1 MANRSERVMKRWR
14 KKPNKAERQA
24 ALGLLEDA
32 MGRAEQAIPAGSLI
46 YTSDSP
52 KVEVS
57 HVKSALNPGAVCEAM
72 SQREGP
78 WYGTGS
84 DEEREHAASLRP
96 CGRCAR
102 GDVKAAAS

>member
-1 MANRSERVMKRWR
+1 MSLFKRRPDRLERLL
-14 KKPNKAERQA
+14 AQS
-24 ALGLLEDA
+24 ALQDA
-32 MGRAEQAIPAGSLI
+32 MARVEPIPAGSLI

-52 KVEVS
+52 KVGIS

-84 DEEREHAASLRP
+84 DEERERAASLRP

>member
-1 MANRSERVMKRWR
+1 MSLFKRRPDRLERLL
-14 KKPNKAERQA
+14 AQSD
-24 ALGLLEDA
+24 LEDA
-32 MGRAEQAIPAGSLI
+32 MARAERAIPAGTLI

-52 KVEVS
+52 KVGVS

-84 DEEREHAASLRP
+84 DEEKEHAASLRP
-96 CGRCAR
+96 CGRCAI
-102 GDVKAAAS
+102 GDRKAAAS

>member
-1 MANRSERVMKRWR
+1 MSLFKRRPNRLERVLAEHDLAEAMLR
-14 KKPNKAERQA
+14 AER
-24 ALGLLEDA
+24 
-32 MGRAEQAIPAGSLI
+32 AIPAGTLI

-52 KVEVS
+52 KVVVA
-57 HVKSALNPGAVCEAM
+57 HVKSALHVGAVCEAM

-96 CGRCAR
+96 CGRCAM
-102 GDVKAAAS
+102 GDRKAAAS